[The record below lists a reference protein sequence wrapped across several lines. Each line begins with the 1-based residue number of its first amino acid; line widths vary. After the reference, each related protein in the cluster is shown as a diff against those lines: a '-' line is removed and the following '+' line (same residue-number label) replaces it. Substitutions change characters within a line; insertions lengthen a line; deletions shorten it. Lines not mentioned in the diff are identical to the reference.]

1 MPRRRRLRL
10 PAALAAAAALAAVPS
25 AVGAASAGDAA
36 PSAGA
41 AAQDPTHESA
51 VTTPVVMAKL
61 APFSE
66 AAARDVAARTG
77 LRLDG
82 TIPEIGWASYLVGGD
97 AAAAHAA
104 LRSDPAVW
112 RIDVMRPGEDVSV
125 HLTPSDTIF
134 TQQGTVAA
142 GQLVASWNWHWTITN
157 FPAAWD
163 IARGDAN
170 TRVLVIDSEFDTEH
184 LELKSKLLTG
194 KNFDSGTAAYGTTSV
209 RANDLDLGTLHGS
222 HVAGLVAAVSDN
234 ANGVTGACFDCV
246 VIPYKI
252 SLRGGPAGAPQASE
266 SKFVRDFAE
275 ALVDASGRGDVRII
289 SMSLGTDRLHQPM
302 ADAVNLALSRGKI
315 LVASAG
321 NGQLNNPGVPNY
333 PASFP
338 GVIGVGATQPDD
350 NIAPFST
357 NGDFVDISAPGHGI
371 LSTWDIRIPP
381 NPPPPITGPTHGV
394 GFTNLSGTSMATPI
408 VAGLVG
414 LMLQLRPDLSA
425 GEVQGLLEQSAVDLG
440 APGKDNVFGAGRI
453 DALKTLRNTQAYV
466 RPGPPPDTRATAR
479 FFWSCKVGNTNVAA
493 GRRGFVGV
501 FRRQKLVCTG
511 RTQPA
516 IRNARL
522 EIQRF
527 AARRGYI
534 RIGTVKTNNKGRF
547 GFTRRLTTLGNW
559 RVRVAYGGDAGLKPS
574 GSLAVKV
581 VAKPRRR

>member
-1 MPRRRRLRL
+1 MQRPRIRRRLPL
-10 PAALAAAAALAAVPS
+10 ALAAAAALAL
-25 AVGAASAGDAA
+25 A
-36 PSAGA
+36 PSASA
-41 AAQDPTHESA
+41 AET
-51 VTTPVVMAKL
+51 VMAKL

-66 AAARDVAARTG
+66 ERAQGVAERTG
-77 LRLDG
+77 LELDG
-82 TIPEIGWASYLVGGD
+82 TIPEIGWAAYVAD
-97 AAAAHAA
+97 DDVAAAEAA
-104 LRSDPAVW
+104 LRADPAVW
-112 RIDVMRPGEDVSV
+112 RIDPVAPGGGGGPD
-125 HLTPSDTIF
+125 LTPSDTIF
-134 TQQGTVAA
+134 TQPGTVGA
-142 GQLVASWNWHWTITN
+142 GQLTASWNWHWTITN

-163 IARGDAN
+163 IARGDGG

-194 KNFDSGTAAYGTTSV
+194 RNFDSGTPAYGTTSV
-209 RANDLDLGTLHGS
+209 RANDLDLTTLHGS

-252 SLRGGPAGAPQASE
+252 SLRGGPVGAPQASE

-275 ALVDASGRGDVRII
+275 ALSDAAVRTDVRVI

-302 ADAVNLALSRGKI
+302 QDAVALALSRGKV
-315 LVASAG
+315 LVASSG
-321 NGQLNNPGVPNY
+321 NGQLTNPGVPNY

-357 NGDFVDISAPGHGI
+357 NGDFVDVSAPGHGI

-381 NPPPPITGPTHGV
+381 DAAPPVTAPTHGV

-408 VAGLVG
+408 VAGLAA

-425 GEVQGLLEQSAVDLG
+425 PEVQGLLEASATDLG

-453 DALKTLRNTQAYV
+453 DAVRALRAAQGFT
-466 RPGPPPDTRATAR
+466 RPAPPPPPPDGRPAAR
-479 FFWSCKVGNTNVAA
+479 FFWSCTVGARSVAA
-493 GRRGFVGV
+493 GRRGFAPA
-501 FRRQKLVCTG
+501 RRGQRLRCTG

-516 IRNARL
+516 VRRARL

-527 AARRGYI
+527 AARRGWV
-534 RIGTVKTNNKGRF
+534 RIGRVTTNNRGRF

-559 RVRVAYGGDAGLKPS
+559 RVRVAYGGDARLRPS

-581 VAKPRRR
+581 AATPRRAR